1 MSLTYIP
8 QTAKEVRGGQ
18 DTLYDVFER
27 IGSFLRRL
35 EIYTQLPPS
44 SEMMD
49 ANMRLM
55 VEVLSILGI
64 ATKDIKQ
71 SRISE

>member
-1 MSLTYIP
+1 MSLIYIP
-8 QTAKEVRGGQ
+8 QTAKDVRGGQ
-18 DTLYDVFER
+18 DTLSDIFER
-27 IGSFLRRL
+27 IRSFLRRL
-35 EIYTQLPPS
+35 EIYTQLPLTP
-44 SEMMD
+44 EMLD

-71 SRISE
+71 GRISE